1 MNSPLRVKS
10 FVVWVTIGLLATS
23 CNPIEKD
30 LQEITPTVQPTPTYA
45 LSNTFS
51 SFEKEQNPVS
61 NPVQIVEN
69 ADLSEHVI
77 WVNNS
82 KGADTNSGLS
92 PEEPVYSIQKALD
105 MSYPGVF
112 IRIAPGIYRESLT
125 VTVNGTPDEPITI
138 LSDEG
143 PGSVIIRGSEA
154 SKTLLWKK
162 MSKNTIGLPENVN
175 ILEIFSTDL
184 SSWGLTEPPHFL
196 VEVDYEEDIT
206 SRYMP
211 AREPD
216 YHVEAEWRFNEFWW
230 SANGGFSVA
239 SCNPILN
246 INRDC
251 DLPNRSY
258 TELTDTANDSDPVGV
273 EPGNLTNF
281 GDLTGATLVAM
292 DAHHAHYV
300 YRRTITD
307 ADPARGKIIVNEDC
321 EREGEPGLGWGSKYY
336 IENHPALLDNPGEW
350 WYDVETN
357 TLYFWSPEGKDP
369 VSLNLEI
376 SRQEN
381 GFDVSNVSNI
391 VLVGLQIEL
400 FNNNAYEIRW
410 REGAGT
416 AVGNQIINTKIRFVN
431 RGIVFYHF
439 VIGDSDQLGIS
450 GFRLENS
457 ILSYIDTTALSSY
470 FSWKGMP
477 LPDNFTRSGIRDITI
492 RNNIFHH
499 IGFNSD
505 HQSAVG
511 IRIFYPDQLIFEGN
525 HVHHIAQNGMHLH
538 LSVVDSTKTY
548 DLDPDEIKIG
558 GILIKDNIFE
568 KTCQAASDCG
578 GFKIG
583 GSGRPYSHVFRDVL
597 VVGNT
602 FKHVFG
608 WSYVSIQRRINEYG
622 DGNGFYLD
630 YASGVHVYR
639 NIAYNNSGAGFKL
652 SCLWRDG
659 DMVLYNN
666 IAAGNYLYGIKTTGM
681 DGCDDH
687 QGSVNTQFVNNII
700 SNNGLAGIEFLSV
713 DREAYGNLIID
724 HNLYFQNGWDKNVK
738 GSNVDILL
746 YHRTS
751 PDFKLRN
758 ISGIQEKTSWEDH
771 GVFEDPMFKDSI
783 IEGFIRYQY
792 PDFRL
797 EPASTNS
804 PVFDTGSSEL
814 PSSLKRLM
822 KIFEVEDIRCG
833 VAYDIGP
840 YEVCNSAL
848 D

>member
-1 MNSPLRVKS
+1 MNLFSKVK
-10 FVVWVTIGLLATS
+10 FFILCLLIILTIAGCVPFEAV
-23 CNPIEKD
+23 PR
-30 LQEITPTVQPTPTYA
+30 EITPTEATTSEYEVTDPIS
-45 LSNTFS
+45 SNI
-51 SFEKEQNPVS
+51 EEEQL
-61 NPVQIVEN
+61 EN
-69 ADLSEHVI
+69 ASSEILENAETSEDVI
-77 WVNNS
+77 WVNSITGN
-82 KGADTNSGLS
+82 DNNSGLI
-92 PEEPVYSIQKALD
+92 PEEPVKSIQKALD
-105 MSYPGVF
+105 ISYPGVF
-112 IRIAPGIYRESLT
+112 IRVAPGVYRESLK
-125 VTVNGTPDEPITI
+125 VKISGTSEKPITI
-138 LSDEG
+138 LSDEN
-143 PGSVIIRGSEA
+143 PGSVIIRGSEP
-154 SKTLLWKK
+154 SE
-162 MSKNTIGLPENVN
+162 GLSWTKITDNSISFPDDVN
-175 ILEIFSTDL
+175 ISEVYSTNL
-184 SSWGLTEPPHFL
+184 SSWGLSEPPQFL
-196 VEVDYEEDIT
+196 VELDDQGEIK
-206 SRYMP
+206 SRFMP

-230 SANGGFSVA
+230 SANGGYAVA

-246 INRDC
+246 IDRDC

-258 TELTDTANDSDPVGV
+258 TELTDTADDSDPVGV
-273 EPGNLTNF
+273 EPGNLTGF

-300 YRRTITD
+300 YRRTIID
-307 ADPARGKIIVNEDC
+307 ADPVRGKIIVNEDC

-350 WYDVETN
+350 WYDAETN
-357 TLYFWSPEGKDP
+357 TLYFWSPGGKDP
-369 VSLNLEI
+369 GLLNLEI
-376 SRQEN
+376 SRHDS
-381 GFDVSNVSNI
+381 GFDVSNASNI
-391 VLVGLQIEL
+391 LLVGLQIEL
-400 FNNNAYEIRW
+400 YNGNAYEIFI
-410 REGAGT
+410 REKSDT
-416 AVGNQIINTKIRFVN
+416 ASGNQIINSQIRFV
-431 RGIVFYHF
+431 
-439 VIGDSDQLGIS
+439 DKGIS
-450 GFRLENS
+450 LYRYVSGTDDQAAITGFRLENS
-457 ILSYIDTTALSSY
+457 ILSYIDTVAIDSY
-470 FSWKGMP
+470 FSWEGTP
-477 LPDNFTRSGIRDITI
+477 LPENFTYAGIRDTVI
-492 RNNIFHH
+492 RNNTFHH
-499 IGFNSD
+499 IGFNSY
-505 HQSAVG
+505 HRSAVG

-525 HVHHIAQNGMHLH
+525 HIHHVAQNGMHLH
-538 LSVVDSTKTY
+538 LSVVDSEKTY
-548 DLDPDEIKIG
+548 DFDPEEIKIG
-558 GILIKDNIFE
+558 EILIKDNLFE

-681 DGCDDH
+681 DDCDDH

-746 YHRTS
+746 YHSKS
-751 PDFKLRN
+751 PDLKLREV
-758 ISGIQEKTSWEDH
+758 SGIQEKTDWEDH
-771 GVFEDPMFKDSI
+771 GVFADPMFEDAI
-783 IEGFIRYQY
+783 VLENNRYQY
-792 PDFRL
+792 PDLRL
-797 EPASTNS
+797 EPASINS
-804 PVFDTGSSEL
+804 PVFDAGSSEL
-814 PSSLKRLM
+814 PSSLTRLM

-840 YEVCNSAL
+840 YEICNSAFN
-848 D
+848 